1 MAHSRS
7 VPPSPSSSRSA
18 AQPPSPAG
26 SLAPQRSVHPKDSL
40 GRYGE
45 ELAVRHLRAAGLT
58 VVDRN
63 WRSPDR
69 AVRGE
74 LDVVAREGVVLAFCE
89 VKTRTSTAYGLP
101 AEAVSRAKQ
110 AKLRALARVWLQ
122 QHDQPWTEVRFD
134 VVAVLRPRAGAST
147 VEHLRG
153 AF

>member
-1 MAHSRS
+1 MAHSGS
-7 VPPSPSSSRSA
+7 GPTPESAPHPHAAPSSDAVPPRV
-18 AQPPSPAG
+18 
-26 SLAPQRSVHPKDSL
+26 VHPKDSL

-45 ELAVRHLRAAGLT
+45 ELAVRHLQAAGLT

-74 LDVVAREGVVLAFCE
+74 LDVVAREGAVLAFCE
-89 VKTRTSTAYGLP
+89 VKTRSSTAYGLP

-122 QHDQPWTEVRFD
+122 HHDQPWSEVRFD
-134 VVAVLRPRAGAST
+134 VVAVLRPRAGASI